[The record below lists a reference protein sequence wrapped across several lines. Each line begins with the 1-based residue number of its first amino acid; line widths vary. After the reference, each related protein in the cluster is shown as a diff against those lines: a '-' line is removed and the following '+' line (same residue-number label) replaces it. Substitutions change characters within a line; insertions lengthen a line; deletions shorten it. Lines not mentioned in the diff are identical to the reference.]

1 MSCISAGTMENK
13 EKNSPKPSHNLF
25 DNAAAAGNLLGVHPF
40 GLPYAHLPSTFSL
53 LGHYPSFP
61 SASLFGELGER
72 GLASLPP
79 GGALWSYGASNF
91 DNRFP
96 DFFAGSLLELSGKF
110 SSASKS
116 HSLSS
121 SKDSPKSSPKTVTK
135 ATTTIATPTTTSF
148 SNSTNSRKTSTTI
161 TSVGESLMA
170 GKSLLAGR
178 SLLTG
183 NSLLAEKFKKSK
195 LSSAISPS
203 HTETNGIASSS
214 ESPPLKSPKRKNAKE
229 EQVIENGDHHPSEED
244 QSEDDLVPNRS
255 VVNGNQEEEE
265 ETMDSE
271 CNSSKKNS
279 TAPSIHIDGLKKKLI
294 ADQIRQRVQN
304 KPIQSVRPSI
314 MQPMKRGRGRP
325 PKQTQT
331 GQEEDELQL
340 KKLREKHE
348 KEQEALLLKNKN
360 DLKAQL
366 EANLRIQQMEL
377 KLMKKQKQQEMDLA
391 LLYQKKQ
398 QELLKQGAKDKLKY
412 QQEKSE
418 QKKKELEDQK
428 KKEIET
434 TLKVQQLL
442 KLSEDE
448 RKARGGGE
456 KTTKGKSPS
465 SMKINQLLQE
475 KKNEGALMSQA
486 ESSNQMTVD
495 EKLEAKVRAMLEEE
509 NSNDSGS
516 GESEDSDSENE
527 NQAGMDSMSEISDST
542 NEHLGSSKDT
552 RSTCSKR
559 SADEMSESSPTKKP
573 RVQMDE
579 AALQIP
585 LDHGF
590 KRSTTIHAIGKR
602 GFIGEVL
609 YFGPCGKKMKT
620 IPDVMRYL
628 ERNNIKEFGRE
639 NFSFNTRVKVGQFFE
654 GQAGTAEIVKLN
666 DEQVRERMALI
677 ESKRQKLLKMKQMK
691 GSRRQEKQNKQ
702 IQLAKQMMEQKLK
715 KRMEQQEMAKRA
727 AEFKIQRKSEKL
739 KQKDTVR
746 KIRENRGSASPEP
759 SSSSTTDW
767 QSQIYCLPDN
777 ILSCDPNAS
786 AVEKRK
792 QKEQLRALREQEKH
806 QRQEQMRMEREM
818 RAQQILESN
827 LLWYHLEREREM
839 KRHQAIIAKEQERER
854 KRHHFMLVKA
864 IEHQK
869 KQAKDKLK
877 EDRMMEKRLHREKKM
892 EQRRLELQLARELKK
907 PVEDMEL
914 KDHRALPDFERI
926 PGCKLDAVA
935 FGDIL
940 MVLEFIHNFKEA
952 LGFNDDTLPTLKLLQ
967 DQVMFSTE
975 EDGENFMA
983 LTCHLLKYAVME
995 PGVPNPKEATTCLGQ
1010 KIADVPIT
1018 ESVVSEI
1025 LRIFIIA
1032 RNGKPNEMSDWLSSK
1047 PLESLT
1053 ISQKASVLAFLV
1065 NELMCGR
1072 HIVSEIERQLEHMGE
1087 IRRDKWVVEGKLRR
1101 LKAVHNKKFKS
1112 VPKPPPPDCESAS
1125 QITSKKGSDEEDEK
1139 EEESGNDSGGEE
1151 QTGTHEADGEDEEP
1165 TSYEECEKEIDKLQ
1179 KQHAQYRAKVFKAS
1193 YKVRAISLGQDR
1205 YKRRYW
1211 VLPTAGGVYVE
1222 SQESGYFNEE
1232 IQKKLIK
1239 QEVKKE
1245 IKVEVNEEVKK
1256 DLSEEVKSEPLE
1268 LTQVKSEVKERKDI
1282 LKIPVY
1288 KKEVRNVMEE
1298 CDEYNV
1304 IKSEKSTLNQCDSNQ
1319 NSSQSD
1325 HTTTKSSENISNSVK
1340 TDSSVS
1346 HCNGEDFSIPSTSM
1360 CKSAESESSD
1370 TNTHLHNIN
1379 KPGQSNSKSD
1389 SDIKPI
1395 INSAHASPL
1404 ISPYPA
1410 APSSFFS
1417 PPISGASPSLLGGL
1431 SLSSTPSSTLTSTP
1445 LPAHQQP
1452 KSSTPSST
1460 DTKHNFLSIDSLLK
1474 KDSSSSSASPS
1485 SKSSLFP
1492 SPVFPLVPM
1501 TPDQMIKSFSENSSQ
1516 KPWFSILPRLPCEDM
1531 SMTHSSSQMSVLPS
1545 PFQNSFLSPLS
1556 FHSFPIQSPSFSSF
1570 NMSQLFGNS
1579 DISGMSLNSTAQSS
1593 DSFKIPNT
1601 PRSETDTPSTSILE
1615 QNESLLKELQ
1625 GEAQP
1630 IPEEVQKGWWKISE
1644 EEHVRTVH
1652 KNLHPR
1658 GIREK
1663 CLQKSLQK
1671 CLEYTC
1677 SSCNQ
1682 ENKEVYS
1689 LVSDA
1694 SDDEE
1699 KEDKT
1704 EEKCKDKKIEKE
1716 DTNSSEESPAEEKED
1731 KEEKMETETAIDP
1744 EEEKIRLADLS
1755 HQVELQVLEEVE
1767 NLEERI
1773 ASASLQV
1780 KGWKVPQRISEE
1792 ADFTLVDRFNHE
1804 KLGPNEKYPL
1814 DAARDKLS
1822 CLEPNIERRYLKPPL
1837 CKVVQINLA
1846 NITANTG
1853 QNDDDEED
1861 RPLDPVHV
1869 SPGMMMWRNA
1879 VTKASSPAQL
1889 SLCVTQ
1895 LNKSI
1900 SWEKS
1905 IMKVL
1910 CQLCRRDDNEAELLL
1925 CDGCDQGYHTY
1936 CFKPKMENIPD
1947 GDWYCYECISKATG
1961 EPCCVVCGKRM
1972 GRIVECDLC
1981 PRAIHLDC
1989 LDPPLP
1995 RMPRK
2000 WVCPACTANQG
2011 LKGRGRKS
2019 PKKKNKEINTS
2030 VKERRDSD
2038 NSSRSA
2044 NESMPTEKPEKK
2056 RGKDLEKKKQA
2067 AEQSED
2073 MTVCRLILTEMDKH
2087 EDGWPF
2093 LKPVNFKQF
2102 PAYKKYIRQPM
2113 DFTTMKNKLR
2123 DNQYKTRGD
2132 FASDVRLIFNNCQTF
2147 NEDDSEVG
2155 RSGHNMRKFFEARW
2169 KQLMLS
2175 SSPTSNE
2182 EKMEE
2187 GPD

>member
-1 MSCISAGTMENK
+1 MENK
-13 EKNSPKPSHNLF
+13 EKSSPKPSHNLF
-25 DNAAAAGNLLGVHPF
+25 ENAAA
-40 GLPYAHLPSTFSL
+40 S
-53 LGHYPSFP
+53 
-61 SASLFGELGER
+61 
-72 GLASLPP
+72 
-79 GGALWSYGASNF
+79 
-91 DNRFP
+91 
-96 DFFAGSLLELSGKF
+96 SLLELSGKLG
-110 SSASKS
+110 SAGKS
-116 HSLSS
+116 HSSS
-121 SKDSPKSSPKTVTK
+121 STKSSPKTVTK
-135 ATTTIATPTTTSF
+135 ATTTIATTTTTSF
-148 SNSTNSRKTSTTI
+148 SNSTSSRKTSTTV
-161 TSVGESLMA
+161 TSGGESLIT
-170 GKSLLAGR
+170 GKSPGR
-178 SLLTG
+178 SLLVG

-195 LSSAISPS
+195 LLSATTSPS
-203 HTETNGIASSS
+203 HTDTNGTSSS
-214 ESPPLKSPKRKNAKE
+214 ASPRLLSPKRKHTKGDQKKYE
-229 EQVIENGDHHPSEED
+229 HGMENGDHHPSEED
-244 QSEDDLVPNRS
+244 QSEDDLS
-255 VVNGNQEEEE
+255 TSIVNGNRGEDEEESMDQEE
-265 ETMDSE
+265 DS
-271 CNSSKKNS
+271 SRKNG
-279 TAPSIHIDGLKKKLI
+279 TSIHIDGLKKKLI

-304 KPIQSVRPSI
+304 KPIQSIRPSI

-325 PKQTQT
+325 PKQTQEDS
-331 GQEEDELQL
+331 EEEPKDSDALKAQLNATLLKQELQL

-348 KEQEALLLKNKN
+348 KEQEALAAQNKD

-391 LLYQKKQ
+391 VLYQKKQ

-412 QQEKSE
+412 QQEKNE
-418 QKKKELEDQK
+418 QKKNELEAQK

-434 TLKVQQLL
+434 TMKVQQLL
-442 KLSEDE
+442 KMSESE
-448 RKARGGGE
+448 RKARVSGD
-456 KTTKGKSPS
+456 KPTKGRSPS

-475 KKNEGALMSQA
+475 KKNLDISKLDHGNS
-486 ESSNQMTVD
+486 MTVD
-495 EKLEAKVRAMLEEE
+495 EKLEAKVREMLEEE
-509 NSNDSGS
+509 NSNGS
-516 GESEDSDSENE
+516 VNSSDSDSENE
-527 NQAGMDSMSEISDST
+527 NQTGIDSMSEISDST
-542 NEHLGSSKDT
+542 YDQHSQYEEAESST
-552 RSTCSKR
+552 SKR
-559 SADEMSESSPTKKP
+559 SADEMSESGGSPTKKP

-579 AALQIP
+579 TALQIP
-585 LDHGF
+585 LDNGF
-590 KRSTTIHAIGKR
+590 KRTTTIHAIGKR

-609 YFGPCGKKMKT
+609 YYGPCGKKMKT

-654 GQAGTAEIVKLN
+654 GQAGTAEIVKLT
-666 DEQVRERMALI
+666 DEQVDERMALI
-677 ESKRQKLLKMKQMK
+677 ESKRQKLMKIKQMK

-727 AEFKIQRKSEKL
+727 AEFKIQKRAER
-739 KQKDTVR
+739 QKMKETTR
-746 KIRENRGSASPEP
+746 KIKEIRGSDTPEP
-759 SSSSTTDW
+759 PSTSTDW
-767 QSQIYCLPDN
+767 QSQMYCLPNN

-786 AVEKRK
+786 ASEKKK
-792 QKEQLRALREQEKH
+792 QKEELRALREQEKH
-806 QRQEQMRMEREM
+806 QRQEQLRLEREM

-864 IEHQK
+864 IEQQK

-877 EDRMMEKRLHREKKM
+877 EDRMLEKRLHREKKM

-914 KDHRALPDFERI
+914 KDHRALPEYKRI

-940 MVLEFIHNFKEA
+940 MVLEFVHNFQDA
-952 LGFNDDTLPTLKLLQ
+952 LGFSEDTLPTLKSLQ

-975 EDGENFMA
+975 EDGENYMA
-983 LTCHLLKYAVME
+983 LTSHLLKYAVQE
-995 PGVPNPKEATTCLGQ
+995 PGVPNPREATTCLGQ
-1010 KIADVPIT
+1010 KIADVAIN
-1018 ESVVSEI
+1018 ENVVSEI

-1053 ISQKASVLAFLV
+1053 TPQKASILAFLV
-1065 NELMCGR
+1065 NELTCGR

-1101 LKAVHNKKFKS
+1101 LKAVQNKKFKS
-1112 VPKPPPPDCESAS
+1112 VSKPPPPDGESTS
-1125 QITSKKGSDEEDEK
+1125 QMTSKKGSDEEDEK
-1139 EEESGNDSGGEE
+1139 EEESGNESGGED
-1151 QTGTHEADGEDEEP
+1151 QTGANEADGEDVEP
-1165 TSYEECEKEIDKLQ
+1165 TSYEECEKEIEKLQ

-1193 YKVRAISLGQDR
+1193 HKVRAISLGQDR

-1222 SQESGYFNEE
+1222 GAESGYFDEE
-1232 IQKKLIK
+1232 IQESSTKQQVKEEIEEEVEEKIKEEVKDKVKEEVKDSVK
-1239 QEVKKE
+1239 QEVKLE
-1245 IKVEVNEEVKK
+1245 QTEVK
-1256 DLSEEVKSEPLE
+1256 DEVKG
-1268 LTQVKSEVKERKDI
+1268 EVKERKDI

-1288 KKEVRNVMEE
+1288 KKEIKSEREE
-1298 CDEYNV
+1298 FNAENV
-1304 IKSEKSTLNQCDSNQ
+1304 IKSEKLSADHCDSNQ
-1319 NSSQSD
+1319 NSSQTD
-1325 HTTTKSSENISNSVK
+1325 QTNSSENISNTVK
-1340 TDSSVS
+1340 MENTVTK
-1346 HCNGEDFSIPSTSM
+1346 CNGQDLSIPSTSR
-1360 CKSAESESSD
+1360 CNSAMSESSD
-1370 TNTHLHNIN
+1370 SKTPLQNSSSKKPSQTNSSLE
-1379 KPGQSNSKSD
+1379 SD
-1389 SDIKPI
+1389 MAPI
-1395 INSAHASPL
+1395 ISSAHASPL

-1410 APSSFFS
+1410 APSPFFS
-1417 PPISGASPSLLGGL
+1417 PPISGASPSLLSGL
-1431 SLSSTPSSTLTSTP
+1431 SFSSAPSSSSSTP

-1452 KSSTPSST
+1452 KSSTPSV
-1460 DTKHNFLSIDSLLK
+1460 DAKHNFLSIDSLLK
-1474 KDSSSSSASPS
+1474 KDSTSSNASPS

-1492 SPVFPLVPM
+1492 SPMFPLVPM
-1501 TPDQMIKSFSENSSQ
+1501 TPDQMIKSFSENSTQ
-1516 KPWFSILPRLPCEDM
+1516 KPWFSILPRLPCDDL
-1531 SMTHSSSQMSVLPS
+1531 SMTHNSSSQMLPS

-1556 FHSFPIQSPSFSSF
+1556 FHSFPTQSPSFSSF
-1570 NMSQLFGNS
+1570 NVSQLFGAS
-1579 DISGMSLNSTAQSS
+1579 DLSGMSLNSTTQSN

-1601 PRSETDTPSTSILE
+1601 PRTETETPSTSILD

-1630 IPEEVQKGWWKISE
+1630 IPEELKKGWWKIFE
-1644 EEHVRTVH
+1644 EEHVRTMH
-1652 KNLHPR
+1652 RNLHPR

-1663 CLQKSLQK
+1663 SLQKNLQK
-1671 CLEYTC
+1671 CLEHAC
-1677 SSCNQ
+1677 SSCDQ
-1682 ENKEVYS
+1682 ENKEIYS
-1689 LVSDA
+1689 LVSDDD

-1699 KEDKT
+1699 EEEEEEEEEDEEKKTKEEGKEDEAKD
-1704 EEKCKDKKIEKE
+1704 EEMEKE
-1716 DTNSSEESPAEEKED
+1716 EDNKSSEEESSKTKED
-1731 KEEKMETETAIDP
+1731 EEEKMETETDDASAP
-1744 EEEKIRLADLS
+1744 EDEEKRLADLS

-1792 ADFTLVDRFNHE
+1792 ADFTLVDRYNHA
-1804 KLGPNEKYPL
+1804 KLGPKEKYPL
-1814 DAARDKLS
+1814 DAARDKLF

-1837 CKVVQINLA
+1837 CKQVQINLA
-1846 NITANTG
+1846 NLTSSTG
-1853 QNDDDEED
+1853 HEDDEDGERSSD
-1861 RPLDPVHV
+1861 HKQV
-1869 SPGMMMWRNA
+1869 SPGMMTWRNA
-1879 VTKASSPAQL
+1879 VAKASNPAQL
-1889 SLCVTQ
+1889 SLCVSQ
-1895 LNKSI
+1895 LHNSI

-1910 CQLCRRDDNEAELLL
+1910 CQLCRRDDNEAQLLL
-1925 CDGCDQGYHTY
+1925 CDGCDRGYHTY

-1972 GRIVECDLC
+1972 GRIVECDMC

-1989 LDPPLP
+1989 LNPPLP

-2000 WVCPACTANQG
+2000 WVCPACAANQG
-2011 LKGRGRKS
+2011 QKGRGRRS
-2019 PKKKNKEINTS
+2019 PKKKNKENNTS
-2030 VKERRDSD
+2030 VRERKDSD
-2038 NSSRSA
+2038 TGSRSA
-2044 NESMPTEKPEKK
+2044 SESTPSEKPEKK

-2087 EDGWPF
+2087 DDGWPF

-2132 FASDVRLIFNNCQTF
+2132 FAADVRLTFNNCQTF

-2155 RSGHNMRKFFEARW
+2155 KAGHSMRKFFEARW

-2175 SSPTSNE
+2175 SSSSPSTNSTE

-2187 GPD
+2187 GGD

>member
-1 MSCISAGTMENK
+1 MEK
-13 EKNSPKPSHNLF
+13 KDKSSPKPSPNLF
-25 DNAAAAGNLLGVHPF
+25 DNAAASSLLGVPPF
-40 GLPYAHLPSTFSL
+40 GLPYAHIPSTFSL
-53 LGHYPSFP
+53 LGHYPAFP
-61 SASLFGELGER
+61 MSSLFGELGER

-79 GGALWSYGASNF
+79 
-91 DNRFP
+91 
-96 DFFAGSLLELSGKF
+96 ELSGKLG
-110 SSASKS
+110 SASKS
-116 HSLSS
+116 HSSSPS
-121 SKDSPKSSPKTVTK
+121 SKESPKASPKTVSK
-135 ATTTIATPTTTSF
+135 ATSKAATTSSGIF
-148 SNSTNSRKTSTTI
+148 SNSTNGRKTSTSA
-161 TSVGESLMA
+161 TSGGGSLMT
-170 GKSLLAGR
+170 GKSLKAGR
-178 SLLTG
+178 SLLAG

-195 LSSAISPS
+195 LSSATSPS
-203 HTETNGIASSS
+203 HTETNGTSFLSS
-214 ESPPLKSPKRKNAKE
+214 ESPRLVSPKQKHARE
-229 EQVIENGDHHPSEED
+229 EQGLENGDHHPSEED
-244 QSEDDLVPNRS
+244 QSEDESLSSRF
-255 VVNGNQEEEE
+255 VVNGNQEDEEE
-265 ETMDSE
+265 GMDQE
-271 CNSSKKNS
+271 LDSSRKNG
-279 TAPSIHIDGLKKKLI
+279 PSIHIDGLKKKLI

-304 KPIQSVRPSI
+304 KPIQSIRPSI

-325 PKQTQT
+325 PKQSQT
-331 GQEEDELQL
+331 DSEDEELQL

-348 KEQEALLLKNKN
+348 KEQEALV
-360 DLKAQL
+360 
-366 EANLRIQQMEL
+366 
-377 KLMKKQKQQEMDLA
+377 
-391 LLYQKKQ
+391 YQKKQ

-418 QKKKELEDQK
+418 QKKKELEDKK

-434 TLKVQQLL
+434 TMKVQQLL
-442 KLSEDE
+442 KLSENE
-448 RKARGGGE
+448 RRTRVSGDRPV
-456 KTTKGKSPS
+456 KGKSPS

-475 KKNEGALMSQA
+475 KMNASSSKSEA
-486 ESSNQMTVD
+486 ESSNKMTVD

-509 NSNDSGS
+509 NSNMSGDSS
-516 GESEDSDSENE
+516 DSESENE
-527 NQAGMDSMSEISDST
+527 NHGMMDSMSEISDST
-542 NEHLGSSKDT
+542 NDHHSQYEEAGSST
-552 RSTCSKR
+552 SKR
-559 SADEMSESSPTKKP
+559 SADEMSEGGSPTKKP

-585 LDHGF
+585 LDNGF
-590 KRSTTIHAIGKR
+590 RRTTTIHAIGKR

-609 YFGPCGKKMKT
+609 YYGPCGKKMKT

-628 ERNNIKEFGRE
+628 ERNYIKEFGRE

-654 GQAGTAEIVKLN
+654 GQAGTSEIVKLT
-666 DEQVRERMALI
+666 DEQVNERMSLI
-677 ESKRQKLLKMKQMK
+677 ESKRQKLMKIKQMK

-727 AEFKIQRKSEKL
+727 AEFKIQKREEKQKMKDTARKIKESRASEK
-739 KQKDTVR
+739 KM
-746 KIRENRGSASPEP
+746 
-759 SSSSTTDW
+759 
-767 QSQIYCLPDN
+767 
-777 ILSCDPNAS
+777 
-786 AVEKRK
+786 

-806 QRQEQMRMEREM
+806 QRQEQMRLEREM
-818 RAQQILESN
+818 RAQQILE
-827 LLWYHLEREREM
+827 EREM

-864 IEHQK
+864 IEQQK

-914 KDHRALPDFERI
+914 KDHRVLPEFKRI
-926 PGCKLDAVA
+926 PGCKLDAVT

-940 MVLEFIHNFKEA
+940 MVLEFVHNFQDA
-952 LGFNDDTLPTLKLLQ
+952 LGFSEDTLPTLKSLQ
-967 DQVMFSTE
+967 DQVMFATE
-975 EDGENFMA
+975 EDGENFMS

-995 PGVPNPKEATTCLGQ
+995 PGVPNPREATTCLGQ
-1010 KIADVPIT
+1010 KIADVAIN
-1018 ESVVSEI
+1018 ENVVSEI

-1032 RNGKPNEMSDWLSSK
+1032 RNGKSNEMSDWLSSK

-1053 ISQKASVLAFLV
+1053 TPQKASVLAFLV
-1065 NELMCGR
+1065 NELLCGR

-1101 LKAVHNKKFKS
+1101 LKAVQNKKFKS
-1112 VPKPPPPDCESAS
+1112 VPKPPPLDGESTS
-1125 QITSKKGSDEEDEK
+1125 QMTSKKGSDDEDEK
-1139 EEESGNDSGGEE
+1139 EEESGNESGGEDHPGANE
-1151 QTGTHEADGEDEEP
+1151 GDGEDEEP
-1165 TSYEECEKEIDKLQ
+1165 QSYEECEKGIEKLQ

-1193 YKVRAISLGQDR
+1193 HKVRAISLGQDR

-1211 VLPTAGGVYVE
+1211 VLPTAGGVYIE
-1222 SQESGYFNEE
+1222 GQESGYFDEE
-1232 IQKKLIK
+1232 IQESCFK
-1239 QEVKKE
+1239 QEVKQEVKE
-1245 IKVEVNEEVKK
+1245 EINEKVKVEVKEEVMDALKQEVKLESVEVKEEVK
-1256 DLSEEVKSEPLE
+1256 
-1268 LTQVKSEVKERKDI
+1268 QEVKERKDI

-1288 KKEVRNVMEE
+1288 KKEIRKDREE
-1298 CDEYNV
+1298 CEAENV
-1304 IKSEKSTLNQCDSNQ
+1304 IKSEHLSADQCDSNQ
-1319 NSSQSD
+1319 NSSPSEQ
-1325 HTTTKSSENISNSVK
+1325 TPTRSSENISNSVK
-1340 TDSSVS
+1340 LENSVPK
-1346 HCNGEDFSIPSTSM
+1346 CNGDDLSVPSTSRCNSAM
-1360 CKSAESESSD
+1360 CDSSD
-1370 TNTHLHNIN
+1370 TSIHLQNSSCW
-1379 KPGQSNSKSD
+1379 KPGQSSSSSE
-1389 SDIKPI
+1389 SDIKSI

-1410 APSSFFS
+1410 APSPFFS
-1417 PPISGASPSLLGGL
+1417 PPISGASPSLLSGL
-1431 SLSSTPSSTLTSTP
+1431 SMSSTPTSSTP

-1452 KSSTPSST
+1452 KSSTPSVEA
-1460 DTKHNFLSIDSLLK
+1460 KHNFLSIDSLLK
-1474 KDSSSSSASPS
+1474 KDSTSSSASPS
-1485 SKSSLFP
+1485 NKSSLFP
-1492 SPVFPLVPM
+1492 SPMFPLVPM
-1501 TPDQMIKSFSENSSQ
+1501 TPDQMMKSFGESSTQ
-1516 KPWFSILPRLPCEDM
+1516 KPWFSILPRLPCDDL
-1531 SMTHSSSQMSVLPS
+1531 SMTHNSSQPSILPS

-1556 FHSFPIQSPSFSSF
+1556 FHSFPAQSPSFSSF
-1570 NMSQLFGNS
+1570 NVSQLFGTS
-1579 DISGMSLNSTAQSS
+1579 DLSGMSLNSTAQSN

-1601 PRSETDTPSTSILE
+1601 PRTDTDTPSTSVLD

-1630 IPEEVQKGWWKISE
+1630 IPEEFKKGWWKISE

-1652 KNLHPR
+1652 RNLHPR

-1663 CLQKSLQK
+1663 SLQKSLQK
-1671 CLEYTC
+1671 CLEHAC

-1682 ENKEVYS
+1682 ENSEYYS
-1689 LVSDA
+1689 LISDE
-1694 SDDEE
+1694 SEEEEEDEE
-1699 KEDKT
+1699 D
-1704 EEKCKDKKIEKE
+1704 EE
-1716 DTNSSEESPAEEKED
+1716 EEEEAEEKEEEKAEEEGTKGD
-1731 KEEKMETETAIDP
+1731 KEEVEEKEEVKQKDKEEDKKEEKEIDKEEDKEEDEDKKSSEDISSEKQENDEEKMETETETEVNP
-1744 EEEKIRLADLS
+1744 EDEVKRLANLS

-1804 KLGPNEKYPL
+1804 KLGPKEKYPL
-1814 DAARDKLS
+1814 DAARDKLF

-1837 CKVVQINLA
+1837 CKQVQINLA
-1846 NITANTG
+1846 NITASTG
-1853 QNDDDEED
+1853 LNDEDEDGD
-1861 RPLDPVHV
+1861 RPSDHIQV
-1869 SPGMMMWRNA
+1869 SQGLMMWRNA
-1879 VTKASSPAQL
+1879 VAKASNPAQL
-1889 SLCVTQ
+1889 SLCVSQ
-1895 LNKSI
+1895 LNNSI

-1910 CQLCRRDDNEAELLL
+1910 CQLCRRDDNEAQLLL

-1936 CFKPKMENIPD
+1936 CFKPKMDNIPD

-1989 LDPPLP
+1989 LNPPLP

-2011 LKGRGRKS
+2011 RKGKGRRS
-2019 PKKKNKEINTS
+2019 PKKKNKENNTS
-2030 VKERRDSD
+2030 VRERKDSD
-2038 NSSRSA
+2038 AGNKST
-2044 NESMPTEKPEKK
+2044 NESTPSEKPEKK
-2056 RGKDLEKKKQA
+2056 RGKDQEKKKQA

-2087 EDGWPF
+2087 DDGWPF

-2132 FASDVRLIFNNCQTF
+2132 FAADVRLIFNNCQTF

-2155 RSGHNMRKFFEARW
+2155 RAGHNMRKFFEVRW
-2169 KQLMLS
+2169 KQLLLTS
-2175 SSPTSNE
+2175 PSSPSTNSNE

-2187 GPD
+2187 GGD

>member
-1 MSCISAGTMENK
+1 MT
-13 EKNSPKPSHNLF
+13 
-25 DNAAAAGNLLGVHPF
+25 
-40 GLPYAHLPSTFSL
+40 
-53 LGHYPSFP
+53 
-61 SASLFGELGER
+61 
-72 GLASLPP
+72 
-79 GGALWSYGASNF
+79 
-91 DNRFP
+91 
-96 DFFAGSLLELSGKF
+96 
-110 SSASKS
+110 
-116 HSLSS
+116 
-121 SKDSPKSSPKTVTK
+121 
-135 ATTTIATPTTTSF
+135 
-148 SNSTNSRKTSTTI
+148 
-161 TSVGESLMA
+161 
-170 GKSLLAGR
+170 GKSLKAGR
-178 SLLTG
+178 SLLAG

-195 LSSAISPS
+195 LSSATSPS
-203 HTETNGIASSS
+203 HTETNGTSFLSS
-214 ESPPLKSPKRKNAKE
+214 ESPRLVSPKQKHARE
-229 EQVIENGDHHPSEED
+229 EQGLENGDHHPSEED
-244 QSEDDLVPNRS
+244 QSEDESLSSRF
-255 VVNGNQEEEE
+255 VVNGNQEDEEE
-265 ETMDSE
+265 GMDQE
-271 CNSSKKNS
+271 LDSSRKNG
-279 TAPSIHIDGLKKKLI
+279 PSIHIDGLKKKLI

-304 KPIQSVRPSI
+304 KPIQSIRPSI

-325 PKQTQT
+325 PKQSQT
-331 GQEEDELQL
+331 DSEDEELQL

-348 KEQEALLLKNKN
+348 KEQEALVAQNKN

-366 EANLRIQQMEL
+366 EANLRIQQMEV
-377 KLMKKQKQQEMDLA
+377 KLMKKQKQQELDLA
-391 LLYQKKQ
+391 VLYQKKQ

-418 QKKKELEDQK
+418 QKKKELEDKK

-434 TLKVQQLL
+434 TMKVQQLL
-442 KLSEDE
+442 KLSENE
-448 RKARGGGE
+448 RRTRVSGDRPV
-456 KTTKGKSPS
+456 KGRSPS

-475 KKNEGALMSQA
+475 KMNASSSKSEA
-486 ESSNQMTVD
+486 ESSNKMTVD

-509 NSNDSGS
+509 NSNMSGDSS
-516 GESEDSDSENE
+516 DSESENE
-527 NQAGMDSMSEISDST
+527 NHGMMDSMSEISDST
-542 NEHLGSSKDT
+542 NDHHSQYEEAGSST
-552 RSTCSKR
+552 SKR
-559 SADEMSESSPTKKP
+559 SADEMSEGGSPTKKP

-585 LDHGF
+585 LDNGF
-590 KRSTTIHAIGKR
+590 RRTTTIHAIGKR

-609 YFGPCGKKMKT
+609 YYGPCGKKMKT

-628 ERNNIKEFGRE
+628 ERNYIKEFGRE

-654 GQAGTAEIVKLN
+654 GQAGTSEIVKLT
-666 DEQVRERMALI
+666 DEQVNERMSLI
-677 ESKRQKLLKMKQMK
+677 ESKRQKLMKIKQMK

-727 AEFKIQRKSEKL
+727 AEFKIQKREE
-739 KQKDTVR
+739 KQKMKDTAR
-746 KIRENRGSASPEP
+746 KIKESRGSDPPTPP
-759 SSSSTTDW
+759 STSTSDW
-767 QSQIYCLPDN
+767 QSQMYCLPDN

-786 AVEKRK
+786 ASEKK
-792 QKEQLRALREQEKH
+792 MQKEQLRALREQEKH
-806 QRQEQMRMEREM
+806 QRQEQMRLEREM

-864 IEHQK
+864 IEQQK

-914 KDHRALPDFERI
+914 KDHRVLPEFKRI
-926 PGCKLDAVA
+926 PGCKLDAVT

-940 MVLEFIHNFKEA
+940 MVLEFVHNFQDA
-952 LGFNDDTLPTLKLLQ
+952 LGFSEDTLPTLKSLQ
-967 DQVMFSTE
+967 DQVMFATE
-975 EDGENFMA
+975 EDGENYMS

-995 PGVPNPKEATTCLGQ
+995 PGVPNPREATTCLGQ
-1010 KIADVPIT
+1010 KIADVAIN
-1018 ESVVSEI
+1018 ENVVSEI

-1032 RNGKPNEMSDWLSSK
+1032 RNGKSNEMSDWLSSK

-1053 ISQKASVLAFLV
+1053 TPQKASVLAFLV
-1065 NELMCGR
+1065 NELLCGR

-1101 LKAVHNKKFKS
+1101 LKAVQNKKFKS
-1112 VPKPPPPDCESAS
+1112 VPKPPPLDGESTS
-1125 QITSKKGSDEEDEK
+1125 QMTSKKGSDDEDEK
-1139 EEESGNDSGGEE
+1139 EEESGNESGGEDHPGANE
-1151 QTGTHEADGEDEEP
+1151 GDGEDEEP
-1165 TSYEECEKEIDKLQ
+1165 QSYEECEKGIEKLQ

-1193 YKVRAISLGQDR
+1193 HKVRAISLGQDR

-1211 VLPTAGGVYVE
+1211 VLPTAGGVYIE
-1222 SQESGYFNEE
+1222 GQESGYFDEE
-1232 IQKKLIK
+1232 IQESCFK
-1239 QEVKKE
+1239 QEVKQEVKE
-1245 IKVEVNEEVKK
+1245 EINEKVKVEVKEEVMDALKQEVKLESVEVKEEVK
-1256 DLSEEVKSEPLE
+1256 
-1268 LTQVKSEVKERKDI
+1268 QEVKERKDI

-1288 KKEVRNVMEE
+1288 KKEIRKDREE
-1298 CDEYNV
+1298 CEAENV
-1304 IKSEKSTLNQCDSNQ
+1304 IKSEHLSADQCDSNQ
-1319 NSSQSD
+1319 NSSPSEQ
-1325 HTTTKSSENISNSVK
+1325 TPTRSSENISNSVK
-1340 TDSSVS
+1340 LENSVPK
-1346 HCNGEDFSIPSTSM
+1346 CNGDDLSVPSTSRCNSAM
-1360 CKSAESESSD
+1360 CDSSD
-1370 TNTHLHNIN
+1370 TSIHLQNSSCW
-1379 KPGQSNSKSD
+1379 KPGQSSSSSE
-1389 SDIKPI
+1389 SDIKSI

-1410 APSSFFS
+1410 APSPFFS
-1417 PPISGASPSLLGGL
+1417 PPISGASPSLLSGL
-1431 SLSSTPSSTLTSTP
+1431 SMSSTPTSSTP

-1452 KSSTPSST
+1452 KSSTPSVEA
-1460 DTKHNFLSIDSLLK
+1460 KHNFLSIDSLLK
-1474 KDSSSSSASPS
+1474 KDSTSSSASPS
-1485 SKSSLFP
+1485 NKSSLFP
-1492 SPVFPLVPM
+1492 SPMFPLVPM
-1501 TPDQMIKSFSENSSQ
+1501 TPDQMMKSFGESSTQ
-1516 KPWFSILPRLPCEDM
+1516 KPWFSILPRLPCDDL
-1531 SMTHSSSQMSVLPS
+1531 SMTHNSSQPSILPS

-1556 FHSFPIQSPSFSSF
+1556 FHSFPAQSPSFSSF
-1570 NMSQLFGNS
+1570 NVSQLFGTS
-1579 DISGMSLNSTAQSS
+1579 DLSGMSLNSTAQSN

-1601 PRSETDTPSTSILE
+1601 PRTDTDTPSTSVLD

-1630 IPEEVQKGWWKISE
+1630 IPEEFKKGWWKISE

-1652 KNLHPR
+1652 RNLHPR

-1663 CLQKSLQK
+1663 SLQKSLQK
-1671 CLEYTC
+1671 CLEHAC

-1682 ENKEVYS
+1682 ENSEYYS
-1689 LVSDA
+1689 LISDE
-1694 SDDEE
+1694 SEEEEEDEE
-1699 KEDKT
+1699 D
-1704 EEKCKDKKIEKE
+1704 EE
-1716 DTNSSEESPAEEKED
+1716 EEEEAEEKEEEKAEEEGTKGD
-1731 KEEKMETETAIDP
+1731 KEEVEEKEEVKQKDKEEDKKEEKEIDKEEDKEEDEDKKSSEDISSEKQENDEEKMETETETEVNP
-1744 EEEKIRLADLS
+1744 EDEVKRLANLS

-1804 KLGPNEKYPL
+1804 KLGPKEKYPL
-1814 DAARDKLS
+1814 DAARDKLF

-1837 CKVVQINLA
+1837 CKQVQINLA
-1846 NITANTG
+1846 NITASTG
-1853 QNDDDEED
+1853 LNDEDEDGD
-1861 RPLDPVHV
+1861 RPSDHIQV
-1869 SPGMMMWRNA
+1869 SQGLMMWRNA
-1879 VTKASSPAQL
+1879 VAKASNPAQL
-1889 SLCVTQ
+1889 SLCVSQ
-1895 LNKSI
+1895 LNNSI

-1910 CQLCRRDDNEAELLL
+1910 CQLCRRDDNEAQLLL

-1936 CFKPKMENIPD
+1936 CFKPKMDNIPD

-1989 LDPPLP
+1989 LNPPLP

-2011 LKGRGRKS
+2011 RKGKGRRS
-2019 PKKKNKEINTS
+2019 PKKKNKENNTS
-2030 VKERRDSD
+2030 VRERKDSD
-2038 NSSRSA
+2038 AGNKSA
-2044 NESMPTEKPEKK
+2044 NESTPSEKPEKK
-2056 RGKDLEKKKQA
+2056 RGKDQEKKKQA

-2087 EDGWPF
+2087 DDGWPF

-2132 FASDVRLIFNNCQTF
+2132 FAADVRLIFNNCQTF

-2155 RSGHNMRKFFEARW
+2155 RAGHNMRKFFEVRW
-2169 KQLMLS
+2169 KQLLLTS
-2175 SSPTSNE
+2175 PSSPSTNSNE

-2187 GPD
+2187 GGD